1 MVEEEALAQVHRR
14 DLTHFIFGELEVE
27 YIEDFS
33 NAVRAHG
40 LGMAT
45 TSRWTH
51 QRRTP
56 EALQ

>member
-14 DLTHFIFGELEVE
+14 DLRHFVFGELEVE

-33 NAVRAHG
+33 NRSVRTD

-45 TSRWTH
+45 TL
-51 QRRTP
+51 RRLWIP
-56 EALQ
+56 